1 MMPISRP
8 VQPGASLMRPG
19 GTSRSCQHSSSP
31 HTIRPRTSDPSE
43 LFDFFPRILIA
54 RGMRL
59 CANVSRLECLLFML
73 RCTCKWSP
81 CALKKSN
88 FVDILPIFKQIHCL
102 YCHLM
107 VMKKYCLHLILFFH
121 RKAFSSGGVYCSE
134 IFYLIFQLLQSEWSF
149 ILFISL
155 IIINISS
162 VVDVFNIIANYQVTL
177 TP

>member
-19 GTSRSCQHSSSP
+19 GTLRSCQHSSSP

-88 FVDILPIFKQIHCL
+88 FVDISPIFKQIHCL

-107 VMKKYCLHLILFFH
+107 VIKKYCLHLILFF
-121 RKAFSSGGVYCSE
+121 SSEG
-134 IFYLIFQLLQSEWSF
+134 FLLWGCILLWN
-149 ILFISL
+149 ILFDISIASVWMVFHL
-155 IIINISS
+155 VYFIN
-162 VVDVFNIIANYQVTL
+162 NN
-177 TP
+177 

>member
-1 MMPISRP
+1 MMPISLP

-54 RGMRL
+54 RGMQL

-73 RCTCKWSP
+73 RYTCKWSP

-88 FVDILPIFKQIHCL
+88 FVDISPIFKQIHCL

-107 VMKKYCLHLILFFH
+107 VIKKYCLHLILFF
-121 RKAFSSGGVYCSE
+121 SSEG
-134 IFYLIFQLLQSEWSF
+134 FLLWGCILLWN
-149 ILFISL
+149 ILFDISIASVWMVFHL
-155 IIINISS
+155 VYFIN
-162 VVDVFNIIANYQVTL
+162 NN
-177 TP
+177 